1 MFEVIDN
8 KKQEALI
15 KVVGVGGCGN
25 NAVDYMIERNI
36 HGVDFISVNT
46 DLQSLKKSQ
55 ANNIVQIG
63 LHLTKGLG
71 SGARPDSGKQAAI
84 EDKEKLKDA
93 IKDADMLFITAG
105 MGGGTGT
112 GAAPVI
118 AEIAKEL
125 GILTVAVVT
134 KPFSFEGKRNQIAEE
149 GLKELRN
156 YVDSLIVIPNEKL
169 MNVLGADVTFI
180 NAFSAANEV
189 LYNSVSGISD
199 IINHTGLI
207 NVDFSDVKT
216 VMAEMGSA
224 IIGSGVF
231 EGDNRAVKAAQLAIN
246 SPLLENIELKNAKGI
261 LVNISASSSFKMK
274 EYIDVMNEV
283 KSITAND
290 ATVIVGNVIDD
301 ELENKIKVTIVATG
315 LDDNYIS
322 EIKDQAP
329 LSDDEVIDH
338 DRSFDDANTSN
349 VIEKPASNESD
360 FSNVF
365 FDGGDES
372 SLVGNGSVSEE
383 GLKTTNN
390 ICKDHI

>member
-1 MFEVIDN
+1 MFEVIEQ
-8 KKQEALI
+8 KKQEAII
-15 KVVGVGGCGN
+15 KVIGVGGCGN
-25 NAVDYMIERNI
+25 NAVDFMIEKNV

-63 LHLTKGLG
+63 LNLTKGLG

-84 EDKEKLKDA
+84 EDKEKLKS
-93 IKDADMLFITAG
+93 IIEDADMLFITAG

-134 KPFSFEGKRNQIAEE
+134 KPFSFEGKRNQIAEQ

-224 IIGSGVF
+224 IIGSGIF

-246 SPLLENIELKNAKGI
+246 SPLLENIQLKNAKGI

-283 KSITAND
+283 KSITAHD

-301 ELENKIKVTIVATG
+301 SLENKIKVTIVATG
-315 LDDNYIS
+315 LDDDYSSQESQLETELTDVKI
-322 EIKDQAP
+322 
-329 LSDDEVIDH
+329 EVF
-338 DRSFDDANTSN
+338 DRSFEENPNGQVSENNTDT
-349 VIEKPASNESD
+349 P
-360 FSNVF
+360 NVF
-365 FDGGDES
+365 FDGADDSNFNNNSSISEDEYDIPS
-372 SLVGNGSVSEE
+372 FLRRN
-383 GLKTTNN
+383 K
-390 ICKDHI
+390 

>member
-1 MFEVIDN
+1 MFEVIEQ
-8 KKQEALI
+8 KKQEAVI
-15 KVVGVGGCGN
+15 KVIGVGGCGN
-25 NAVDYMIERNI
+25 NAVDFMIEKNV

-63 LHLTKGLG
+63 LNLTKGLG

-84 EDKEKLKDA
+84 EDKEKLKS
-93 IKDADMLFITAG
+93 IIEDADMLFITAG

-134 KPFSFEGKRNQIAEE
+134 KPFSFEGKRNQIAEQ

-224 IIGSGVF
+224 IIGSGIF

-246 SPLLENIELKNAKGI
+246 SPLLENIQLKNAKGI

-283 KSITAND
+283 KSITAHD

-301 ELENKIKVTIVATG
+301 SLENKIKVTIVATG
-315 LDDNYIS
+315 LDDDYSSQESQLDTELTDAKI
-322 EIKDQAP
+322 
-329 LSDDEVIDH
+329 EVF
-338 DRSFDDANTSN
+338 DRSAEENLNEQVSENNTDT
-349 VIEKPASNESD
+349 P
-360 FSNVF
+360 NVF
-365 FDGGDES
+365 FDGADDSNFNNNSGISEDEYDIPS
-372 SLVGNGSVSEE
+372 FLRRN
-383 GLKTTNN
+383 K
-390 ICKDHI
+390 

>member
-322 EIKDQAP
+322 EIKDQPP
-329 LSDDEVIDH
+329 LPDDEAIDH
-338 DRSFDDANTSN
+338 DRSFDDANATN
-349 VIEKPASNESD
+349 VIEKPTSNESD
-360 FSNVF
+360 CSNVF

-372 SLVGNGSVSEE
+372 SLVDNGAVSEDE
-383 GLKTTNN
+383 YDIPSFLRRNK
-390 ICKDHI
+390 

>member
-1 MFEVIDN
+1 MFEVIKP
-8 KKQEALI
+8 KKQEAVI
-15 KVVGVGGCGN
+15 KVIGVGGCGN
-25 NAVDYMIERNI
+25 NAVDFMIEKNI

-63 LHLTKGLG
+63 LNLTKGLG

-84 EDKEKLKDA
+84 EDKDKLKS
-93 IKDADMLFITAG
+93 IIEDADMLFITAG

-134 KPFSFEGKRNQIAEE
+134 KPFSFEGKRNQIAEQ

-224 IIGSGVF
+224 IIGSGIF

-246 SPLLENIELKNAKGI
+246 SPLLENIQLKNAKGI

-283 KSITAND
+283 KSITAHD
-290 ATVIVGNVIDD
+290 ATVIVGNVIDVS
-301 ELENKIKVTIVATG
+301 LENKIKVTIVATG
-315 LDDNYIS
+315 LDDDYSSQESQVETELTDVKI
-322 EIKDQAP
+322 
-329 LSDDEVIDH
+329 EVF
-338 DRSFDDANTSN
+338 DRSFEENPNGQVSENNTDT
-349 VIEKPASNESD
+349 P
-360 FSNVF
+360 NVF
-365 FDGGDES
+365 FDGADDSNFNNNSSISEDEYDIPS
-372 SLVGNGSVSEE
+372 FLRRN
-383 GLKTTNN
+383 K
-390 ICKDHI
+390 

>member
-71 SGARPDSGKQAAI
+71 SGARPDAGKQAAI

-93 IKDADMLFITAG
+93 IQDADMLFITAG

-149 GLKELRN
+149 GLKELRS

-224 IIGSGVF
+224 IIGSGIF

-246 SPLLENIELKNAKGI
+246 SSLLENIELKNAKGI

-322 EIKDQAP
+322 EIKDQP
-329 LSDDEVIDH
+329 SISDTEVID
-338 DRSFDDANTSN
+338 DNQPSDNLNTVN
-349 VIEKPASNESD
+349 VIEKPQSTESD

-372 SLVGNGSVSEE
+372 NLVDSGAVSEDE
-383 GLKTTNN
+383 YDIPSFLRRNK
-390 ICKDHI
+390 

>member
-322 EIKDQAP
+322 EIKDQPP
-329 LSDDEVIDH
+329 LPDDEVVDH
-338 DRSFDDANTSN
+338 DRSFDDANTAN
-349 VIEKPASNESD
+349 VIEKPTSNESD

-372 SLVGNGSVSEE
+372 SLVDNGAVSEDE
-383 GLKTTNN
+383 YDIPSFLRRNK
-390 ICKDHI
+390 

>member
-71 SGARPDSGKQAAI
+71 SGARPDAGKQAAI
-84 EDKEKLKDA
+84 EDKEKLKEA
-93 IKDADMLFITAG
+93 IQDADMLFITAG

-224 IIGSGVF
+224 IIGSGIF

-315 LDDNYIS
+315 LEDNYIS
-322 EIKDQAP
+322 EIKDQP
-329 LSDDEVIDH
+329 SISDTEVID
-338 DRSFDDANTSN
+338 DNQPSDNLNTVN
-349 VIEKPASNESD
+349 VIEKPQSTESD

-372 SLVGNGSVSEE
+372 NLVDSGAVSEDE
-383 GLKTTNN
+383 YDIPSFLRRNK
-390 ICKDHI
+390 

>member
-329 LSDDEVIDH
+329 LSDDEVIVH

-372 SLVGNGSVSEE
+372 SLVDNGSVSEDE
-383 GLKTTNN
+383 YDIPSFLRRNK
-390 ICKDHI
+390 

>member
-1 MFEVIDN
+1 MFEVIEQ
-8 KKQEALI
+8 KKQEAVI
-15 KVVGVGGCGN
+15 KVIGVGGCGN
-25 NAVDYMIERNI
+25 NAVDFMIEKNV

-63 LHLTKGLG
+63 LNLTKGLG

-84 EDKEKLKDA
+84 EDKEKLKS
-93 IKDADMLFITAG
+93 IIEDADMLFITAG

-134 KPFSFEGKRNQIAEE
+134 KPFSFEGKRNQIAEQ

-224 IIGSGVF
+224 IIGSGIF

-246 SPLLENIELKNAKGI
+246 SPLLENIQLKNAKGI

-274 EYIDVMNEV
+274 EYIDLMNEV
-283 KSITAND
+283 KSITAHD

-301 ELENKIKVTIVATG
+301 SLENKIKVTIVATG
-315 LDDNYIS
+315 LDDDYSSQESQLETELTDAKI
-322 EIKDQAP
+322 
-329 LSDDEVIDH
+329 EVF
-338 DRSFDDANTSN
+338 DRSAEENLNEQVSENNTDT
-349 VIEKPASNESD
+349 P
-360 FSNVF
+360 NVF
-365 FDGGDES
+365 FDGADDSNFNNNSGISEDEYDIPS
-372 SLVGNGSVSEE
+372 FLRRN
-383 GLKTTNN
+383 K
-390 ICKDHI
+390 

>member
-156 YVDSLIVIPNEKL
+156 FVDSLIVIPNEKL

-322 EIKDQAP
+322 EIKDQPP
-329 LSDDEVIDH
+329 LPDDEVIDH
-338 DRSFDDANTSN
+338 DRSFDDANTAN
-349 VIEKPASNESD
+349 VIEKPTNNESD

-372 SLVGNGSVSEE
+372 SLVDNGAVSEDE
-383 GLKTTNN
+383 YDIPSFLRRNK
-390 ICKDHI
+390 

>member
-349 VIEKPASNESD
+349 VIEKPANNESD

-372 SLVGNGSVSEE
+372 SLVDNGSVSEDE
-383 GLKTTNN
+383 YDIPSFLRRNK
-390 ICKDHI
+390 

>member
-322 EIKDQAP
+322 EIKDQPP
-329 LSDDEVIDH
+329 LPDDDVIDH
-338 DRSFDDANTSN
+338 DRSFDDANATN
-349 VIEKPASNESD
+349 IIEKPTSNESD

-372 SLVGNGSVSEE
+372 SLVDNGSVSEDE
-383 GLKTTNN
+383 YDIPSFLRRNK
-390 ICKDHI
+390 

>member
-1 MFEVIDN
+1 MFEVIEQ
-8 KKQEALI
+8 KKQEAVI
-15 KVVGVGGCGN
+15 KVIGVGGCGN
-25 NAVDYMIERNI
+25 NAVDFMIEKNV

-63 LHLTKGLG
+63 LNLTKGLG

-84 EDKEKLKDA
+84 EDKEKLKS
-93 IKDADMLFITAG
+93 IIEDADMLFITAG

-134 KPFSFEGKRNQIAEE
+134 KPFSFEGKRNQIAEQ

-224 IIGSGVF
+224 IIGSGIF

-246 SPLLENIELKNAKGI
+246 SPLLENIQLKNAKGI

-283 KSITAND
+283 KSITAHD

-301 ELENKIKVTIVATG
+301 SLENKIKVTIVATG
-315 LDDNYIS
+315 LDDDYSSQESQLETELTDAKI
-322 EIKDQAP
+322 
-329 LSDDEVIDH
+329 EVF
-338 DRSFDDANTSN
+338 DRSAEENLNEQVGENNTDT
-349 VIEKPASNESD
+349 P
-360 FSNVF
+360 NVF
-365 FDGGDES
+365 FDGADDSNFNNNSGISEDEYDIPS
-372 SLVGNGSVSEE
+372 FLRRN
-383 GLKTTNN
+383 K
-390 ICKDHI
+390 

>member
-55 ANNIVQIG
+55 AKNIVQIG

-329 LSDDEVIDH
+329 LSDDEVIVH

-349 VIEKPASNESD
+349 VIEKPAGNESD

-372 SLVGNGSVSEE
+372 SLVDNGSVSEDE
-383 GLKTTNN
+383 YDIPSFLRRNK
-390 ICKDHI
+390 

>member
-1 MFEVIDN
+1 MFEVIN
-8 KKQEALI
+8 QKKQEAII
-15 KVVGVGGCGN
+15 KVIGVGGCGN
-25 NAVDYMIERNI
+25 NAVDYMIEKNVE
-36 HGVDFISVNT
+36 GVDFISVNT

-63 LHLTKGLG
+63 LNLTKGLG

-84 EDKEKLKDA
+84 EDKEKLKEA
-93 IKDADMLFITAG
+93 IQDADMLFITAG

-118 AEIAKEL
+118 AELAKDL

-149 GLKELRN
+149 GIKELKN

-224 IIGSGVF
+224 IIGSGTF
-231 EGDNRAVKAAQLAIN
+231 EGENRAVKAAQLAIN
-246 SPLLENIELKNAKGI
+246 SPLLENIQLKNAKGI

-274 EYIDVMNEV
+274 EYVDVMGEV
-283 KSITAND
+283 KHITADD

-301 ELENKIKVTIVATG
+301 EMENKIKVTIVATG
-315 LDDNYIS
+315 LDGDGS
-322 EIKDQAP
+322 EITNE
-329 LSDDEVIDH
+329 LS
-338 DRSFDDANTSN
+338 SS
-349 VIEKPASNESD
+349 SNEEDNIVNNDD
-360 FSNVF
+360 FYSSGPEIRKSNNIEEAVPSVF
-365 FDGGDES
+365 FDGNEESFNSMDAGLAEDEYDVPS
-372 SLVGNGSVSEE
+372 FLRR
-383 GLKTTNN
+383 K
-390 ICKDHI
+390 K

>member
-338 DRSFDDANTSN
+338 DRSFDDVNTAN

-372 SLVGNGSVSEE
+372 SLVDNGAVSEDE
-383 GLKTTNN
+383 YDIPSFLRRNK
-390 ICKDHI
+390 

>member
-1 MFEVIDN
+1 MFEVIKP
-8 KKQEALI
+8 KKQEAVI
-15 KVVGVGGCGN
+15 KVIGVGGCGN
-25 NAVDYMIERNI
+25 NAVDFMIEKNI

-63 LHLTKGLG
+63 LNLTKGLG

-84 EDKEKLKDA
+84 EDKDKLKS
-93 IKDADMLFITAG
+93 IIEDADMLFITAG

-134 KPFSFEGKRNQIAEE
+134 KPFSFEGKRNQIAEQ

-224 IIGSGVF
+224 IIGSGIF

-246 SPLLENIELKNAKGI
+246 SPLLENIQLKNAKGI

-283 KSITAND
+283 KSITAHD

-301 ELENKIKVTIVATG
+301 SLENKIKVTFVATG
-315 LDDNYIS
+315 LDDNYSSQKSQS
-322 EIKDQAP
+322 ETEF
-329 LSDDEVIDH
+329 SDTKIEVL
-338 DRSFDDANTSN
+338 DRSDQEHSYKTISGNNTDTPS
-349 VIEKPASNESD
+349 
-360 FSNVF
+360 VF
-365 FDGGDES
+365 FDGADDSNFNNNSSISEDEYDIPS
-372 SLVGNGSVSEE
+372 FLRRN
-383 GLKTTNN
+383 K
-390 ICKDHI
+390 

>member
-8 KKQEALI
+8 KKQGALI

-349 VIEKPASNESD
+349 VIEKPTSNESD

-372 SLVGNGSVSEE
+372 SLVDNGAVSEDE
-383 GLKTTNN
+383 YDIPSFLRRNK
-390 ICKDHI
+390 

>member
-1 MFEVIDN
+1 MFEVIEQ
-8 KKQEALI
+8 KKQEAVI
-15 KVVGVGGCGN
+15 KVIGVGGCGN
-25 NAVDYMIERNI
+25 NAVDFMIEKNV

-63 LHLTKGLG
+63 LNLTKGLG

-84 EDKEKLKDA
+84 EDKEKLKS
-93 IKDADMLFITAG
+93 IIEDADMLFITAG

-134 KPFSFEGKRNQIAEE
+134 KPFSFEGKRNQIAEQ

-224 IIGSGVF
+224 IIGSGIF

-246 SPLLENIELKNAKGI
+246 SPLLENIQLKNAKGI

-283 KSITAND
+283 KSITALD

-301 ELENKIKVTIVATG
+301 SLENKIKVTIVATG
-315 LDDNYIS
+315 LDDDYSSQVSQLETDMTDAKIEVFDRPVEENLNEQVS
-322 EIKDQAP
+322 EN
-329 LSDDEVIDH
+329 
-338 DRSFDDANTSN
+338 NTDTPS
-349 VIEKPASNESD
+349 
-360 FSNVF
+360 VF
-365 FDGGDES
+365 FDGVDDSNFNNNSSISEDEYDIPS
-372 SLVGNGSVSEE
+372 FLRRN
-383 GLKTTNN
+383 K
-390 ICKDHI
+390 

>member
-1 MFEVIDN
+1 M
-8 KKQEALI
+8 
-15 KVVGVGGCGN
+15 
-25 NAVDYMIERNI
+25 
-36 HGVDFISVNT
+36 
-46 DLQSLKKSQ
+46 
-55 ANNIVQIG
+55 
-63 LHLTKGLG
+63 
-71 SGARPDSGKQAAI
+71 
-84 EDKEKLKDA
+84 
-93 IKDADMLFITAG
+93 
-105 MGGGTGT
+105 
-112 GAAPVI
+112 
-118 AEIAKEL
+118 
-125 GILTVAVVT
+125 
-134 KPFSFEGKRNQIAEE
+134 
-149 GLKELRN
+149 
-156 YVDSLIVIPNEKL
+156 DSLIVIPNEKL

-224 IIGSGVF
+224 IIGSGIF

-322 EIKDQAP
+322 EIKDQP
-329 LSDDEVIDH
+329 SISDTEVID
-338 DRSFDDANTSN
+338 DNQPSDNLNTVN
-349 VIEKPASNESD
+349 VIEKPQSTESD

-372 SLVGNGSVSEE
+372 NLVDSGAVSEDE
-383 GLKTTNN
+383 YDIPSFLRRNK
-390 ICKDHI
+390 

>member
-1 MFEVIDN
+1 MFEVIEQ
-8 KKQEALI
+8 KKQEAVI
-15 KVVGVGGCGN
+15 KVIGVGGCGN
-25 NAVDYMIERNI
+25 NAVDFMIEKNV

-63 LHLTKGLG
+63 LNLTKGLG

-84 EDKEKLKDA
+84 EDKEKLKT
-93 IKDADMLFITAG
+93 IIEDADMLFITAG

-134 KPFSFEGKRNQIAEE
+134 KPFSFEGKRNQIAEQ

-246 SPLLENIELKNAKGI
+246 SPLLENIQLKNAKGI

-283 KSITAND
+283 KSITAHD

-301 ELENKIKVTIVATG
+301 SLENKIKVTIVATG
-315 LDDNYIS
+315 LDDDYSSQVSQLETEMTDAKIEVFDRPVEENLNEQVS
-322 EIKDQAP
+322 EN
-329 LSDDEVIDH
+329 
-338 DRSFDDANTSN
+338 NTDTPS
-349 VIEKPASNESD
+349 
-360 FSNVF
+360 VF
-365 FDGGDES
+365 FDGVDDSNFNNNSSISEDEYDIPS
-372 SLVGNGSVSEE
+372 FLRRN
-383 GLKTTNN
+383 K
-390 ICKDHI
+390 

>member
-71 SGARPDSGKQAAI
+71 SGARPDAGKQAAI

-93 IKDADMLFITAG
+93 IQDADMLFITAG

-149 GLKELRN
+149 GLKELRS

-224 IIGSGVF
+224 IIGSGIF

-322 EIKDQAP
+322 EIKDQP
-329 LSDDEVIDH
+329 SISDAEVID
-338 DRSFDDANTSN
+338 DNQPSDNLNTVN
-349 VIEKPASNESD
+349 VIEKPQSTESD

-372 SLVGNGSVSEE
+372 NLVDSGAVSEDE
-383 GLKTTNN
+383 YDIPSFLRRNK
-390 ICKDHI
+390 

>member
-224 IIGSGVF
+224 IIASGVF

-372 SLVGNGSVSEE
+372 SLVDNGSVSEDE
-383 GLKTTNN
+383 YDIPSFLRRNK
-390 ICKDHI
+390 

>member
-349 VIEKPASNESD
+349 VIEKPAGNESD

-365 FDGGDES
+365 FDVGDES
-372 SLVGNGSVSEE
+372 SLVDNGSVSEDE
-383 GLKTTNN
+383 YDIPSFLRRNK
-390 ICKDHI
+390 

>member
-1 MFEVIDN
+1 MFEVIEQ
-8 KKQEALI
+8 KKQEAVI
-15 KVVGVGGCGN
+15 KVIGVGGCGN
-25 NAVDYMIERNI
+25 NAVDFMIEKNV

-63 LHLTKGLG
+63 LNLTKGLG

-84 EDKEKLKDA
+84 EDKEKLKS
-93 IKDADMLFITAG
+93 IIEDADMLFITAG

-134 KPFSFEGKRNQIAEE
+134 KPFSFEGKRNQIAEQ

-224 IIGSGVF
+224 IIGSGIF

-246 SPLLENIELKNAKGI
+246 SPLLENIQLKNAKGI

-283 KSITAND
+283 KSITAHD

-301 ELENKIKVTIVATG
+301 SLENKIKVTIVATG
-315 LDDNYIS
+315 LDDDYSSQESQLETELTDAKI
-322 EIKDQAP
+322 
-329 LSDDEVIDH
+329 EVF
-338 DRSFDDANTSN
+338 DRSAEENL
-349 VIEKPASNESD
+349 NEQVSENNAD
-360 FSNVF
+360 TPNVF
-365 FDGGDES
+365 FDGADDSNFNNNSGISEDEYDIPS
-372 SLVGNGSVSEE
+372 FLRRN
-383 GLKTTNN
+383 K
-390 ICKDHI
+390 

>member
-338 DRSFDDANTSN
+338 DRSFDDVNTSN

-372 SLVGNGSVSEE
+372 SLVDKGAVSEDE
-383 GLKTTNN
+383 YDIPSFLRRNK
-390 ICKDHI
+390 

>member
-71 SGARPDSGKQAAI
+71 SGARPDAGKQAAI

-93 IKDADMLFITAG
+93 IQDADMLFITAG

-149 GLKELRN
+149 GLKELRS

-224 IIGSGVF
+224 IIGSGIF

-322 EIKDQAP
+322 EIKDQP
-329 LSDDEVIDH
+329 SISDTEVINDNQPS
-338 DRSFDDANTSN
+338 DNLNTVN
-349 VIEKPASNESD
+349 VIEKPQSTESD

-372 SLVGNGSVSEE
+372 NLVDSGAVSEDE
-383 GLKTTNN
+383 YDIPSFLRRNK
-390 ICKDHI
+390 

>member
-372 SLVGNGSVSEE
+372 SLIDNGAVSEDE
-383 GLKTTNN
+383 YDIPSFLRRNK
-390 ICKDHI
+390 

>member
-118 AEIAKEL
+118 AEIAKDL

-372 SLVGNGSVSEE
+372 SLVDNGSVSEDE
-383 GLKTTNN
+383 YDIPSFLRRNK
-390 ICKDHI
+390 

>member
-1 MFEVIDN
+1 
-8 KKQEALI
+8 
-15 KVVGVGGCGN
+15 
-25 NAVDYMIERNI
+25 MIERNI

-322 EIKDQAP
+322 EIKDQPP

-338 DRSFDDANTSN
+338 DRSFDDTKTTH
-349 VIEKPASNESD
+349 VIEKSASNESD

-372 SLVGNGSVSEE
+372 GLVDNAAVSEDE
-383 GLKTTNN
+383 YDIPSFLRRNK
-390 ICKDHI
+390 

>member
-1 MFEVIDN
+1 MFEVIEQ
-8 KKQEALI
+8 KKQEAVI
-15 KVVGVGGCGN
+15 KVIGVGGCGN
-25 NAVDYMIERNI
+25 NAVDFMIEKNV

-63 LHLTKGLG
+63 LNLTKGLG

-84 EDKEKLKDA
+84 EDKEKLKS
-93 IKDADMLFITAG
+93 IIEDADMLFITAG

-134 KPFSFEGKRNQIAEE
+134 KPFSFEGKRNQIAEQ

-224 IIGSGVF
+224 IIGSGIF

-246 SPLLENIELKNAKGI
+246 SPLLENIQLKNAKGI

-283 KSITAND
+283 KSITAHD

-301 ELENKIKVTIVATG
+301 SLENKIKVTIVATG
-315 LDDNYIS
+315 LDDDYS
-322 EIKDQAP
+322 SQESQLETELTDAK
-329 LSDDEVIDH
+329 IDVF
-338 DRSFDDANTSN
+338 DRSAEENLNEQVSENNTDT
-349 VIEKPASNESD
+349 P
-360 FSNVF
+360 NVF
-365 FDGGDES
+365 FDGADDSNFNNNSGISEDEYDIPS
-372 SLVGNGSVSEE
+372 FLRRN
-383 GLKTTNN
+383 K
-390 ICKDHI
+390 

>member
-1 MFEVIDN
+1 MFEVIDS

-322 EIKDQAP
+322 EIKDQP
-329 LSDDEVIDH
+329 SLPDDEVIDH
-338 DRSFDDANTSN
+338 DRSFDNANTAN
-349 VIEKPASNESD
+349 VIEKPINNESD

-372 SLVGNGSVSEE
+372 SLVNNGAVSEDE
-383 GLKTTNN
+383 YDIPSFLRRNK
-390 ICKDHI
+390 

>member
-1 MFEVIDN
+1 MFEVIEQ
-8 KKQEALI
+8 KKQEAVI
-15 KVVGVGGCGN
+15 KVIGVGGCGN
-25 NAVDYMIERNI
+25 NAVDFMIEKNV

-63 LHLTKGLG
+63 LNLTKGLG

-84 EDKEKLKDA
+84 EDKEKLKS
-93 IKDADMLFITAG
+93 IIEDADMLFITAG

-134 KPFSFEGKRNQIAEE
+134 KPFSFEGKRNQIAEQ

-224 IIGSGVF
+224 IIGSGIF

-246 SPLLENIELKNAKGI
+246 SPLLENIQLKNAKGI

-283 KSITAND
+283 KSITAHD

-301 ELENKIKVTIVATG
+301 SLENKIKVTIVATG
-315 LDDNYIS
+315 LDDDYSSQESQLETELTDAKI
-322 EIKDQAP
+322 
-329 LSDDEVIDH
+329 EVF
-338 DRSFDDANTSN
+338 DRSAEESLNEQVSENNTD
-349 VIEKPASNESD
+349 IP
-360 FSNVF
+360 NVF
-365 FDGGDES
+365 FDGADDSNFNNNSGISEDEYDIPS
-372 SLVGNGSVSEE
+372 FLRRN
-383 GLKTTNN
+383 K
-390 ICKDHI
+390 

>member
-71 SGARPDSGKQAAI
+71 SGARPDAGKQAAI

-93 IKDADMLFITAG
+93 IQDADMLFITAG

-149 GLKELRN
+149 GLKELRS

-224 IIGSGVF
+224 IIGSGIF

-322 EIKDQAP
+322 EIKDQP
-329 LSDDEVIDH
+329 SISDTEV
-338 DRSFDDANTSN
+338 FDDNQPSDNLNTVN
-349 VIEKPASNESD
+349 VIEKPQSTESD

-372 SLVGNGSVSEE
+372 NLVDSGAVSEDE
-383 GLKTTNN
+383 YDIPSFLRRNK
-390 ICKDHI
+390 

>member
-71 SGARPDSGKQAAI
+71 SGARPDAGKQAAI

-93 IKDADMLFITAG
+93 IQDADMLFITAG

-134 KPFSFEGKRNQIAEE
+134 KPFSFEGKRNQVAEE
-149 GLKELRN
+149 GLKELRS

-224 IIGSGVF
+224 IIGSGIF

-322 EIKDQAP
+322 EIKDQP
-329 LSDDEVIDH
+329 SISDTEVID
-338 DRSFDDANTSN
+338 DNQPSDNLNTVN
-349 VIEKPASNESD
+349 VIEKPQSTESD

-365 FDGGDES
+365 FDGGDQS
-372 SLVGNGSVSEE
+372 NLVDSGAVSEDE
-383 GLKTTNN
+383 YDIPSFLRRNK
-390 ICKDHI
+390 

>member
-1 MFEVIDN
+1 MFEVIEQ
-8 KKQEALI
+8 KKQEAII
-15 KVVGVGGCGN
+15 KVIGVGGCGN
-25 NAVDYMIERNI
+25 NAVDFMIEKNV

-63 LHLTKGLG
+63 LNLTKGLG

-84 EDKEKLKDA
+84 EDREKLKS
-93 IKDADMLFITAG
+93 IIEDADMLFITAG

-134 KPFSFEGKRNQIAEE
+134 KPFSFEGKRNQIAEQ

-224 IIGSGVF
+224 IIGSGIF

-246 SPLLENIELKNAKGI
+246 SPLLENIQLKNAKGI

-283 KSITAND
+283 KSITAHD

-301 ELENKIKVTIVATG
+301 SLENKIKVTIVATG
-315 LDDNYIS
+315 LDDDYSSQESQVEKELTDVKI
-322 EIKDQAP
+322 
-329 LSDDEVIDH
+329 EVF
-338 DRSFDDANTSN
+338 DRSFEENPNGQVSENNTDT
-349 VIEKPASNESD
+349 P
-360 FSNVF
+360 NVF
-365 FDGGDES
+365 FDGADDSNFNNNSSISEDEYDIPS
-372 SLVGNGSVSEE
+372 FLRRN
-383 GLKTTNN
+383 K
-390 ICKDHI
+390 

>member
-1 MFEVIDN
+1 MFEVIN
-8 KKQEALI
+8 QKKQEAII
-15 KVVGVGGCGN
+15 KVIGVGGCGN
-25 NAVDYMIERNI
+25 NAVDYMIEKNVE
-36 HGVDFISVNT
+36 GVDFISVNT

-63 LHLTKGLG
+63 LNLTKGLG

-84 EDKEKLKDA
+84 EDKEKLKEA
-93 IKDADMLFITAG
+93 IQDADMLFITAG

-118 AEIAKEL
+118 AELAKDI

-149 GLKELRN
+149 GIKELKN

-224 IIGSGVF
+224 IIGSGTF
-231 EGDNRAVKAAQLAIN
+231 EGENRAVKAAQLAIN
-246 SPLLENIELKNAKGI
+246 SPLLENIQLKNAKGI

-274 EYIDVMNEV
+274 EYVDVMGEV
-283 KSITAND
+283 KHITADD

-301 ELENKIKVTIVATG
+301 EMENKIKVTIVATG
-315 LDDNYIS
+315 LDGDGS
-322 EIKDQAP
+322 EITNE
-329 LSDDEVIDH
+329 LS
-338 DRSFDDANTSN
+338 SS
-349 VIEKPASNESD
+349 SNEEVNIVNNDD
-360 FSNVF
+360 FYSSGPEIRKSNNIEEAVPSVF
-365 FDGGDES
+365 FDGNEESFNSMDTGLGEDEYDVPS
-372 SLVGNGSVSEE
+372 FLRR
-383 GLKTTNN
+383 K
-390 ICKDHI
+390 K

>member
-1 MFEVIDN
+1 MFEVIN
-8 KKQEALI
+8 QKKQEAII
-15 KVVGVGGCGN
+15 KVIGVGGCGN
-25 NAVDYMIERNI
+25 NAVDYMIEKNVE
-36 HGVDFISVNT
+36 GVDFISVNT

-63 LHLTKGLG
+63 LNLTKGLG

-84 EDKEKLKDA
+84 EDKEKLKEA
-93 IKDADMLFITAG
+93 IQDADMLFITAG

-118 AEIAKEL
+118 AELAKDL

-149 GLKELRN
+149 GIKELKN

-224 IIGSGVF
+224 IIGSGTF
-231 EGDNRAVKAAQLAIN
+231 EGENRAVKAAQLAIN
-246 SPLLENIELKNAKGI
+246 SPLLENIQLKNAKGI

-274 EYIDVMNEV
+274 EYVDVMGEV
-283 KSITAND
+283 KHITADD

-301 ELENKIKVTIVATG
+301 EMENKIKVTIVATG
-315 LDDNYIS
+315 LDGDGS
-322 EIKDQAP
+322 EITNE
-329 LSDDEVIDH
+329 LS
-338 DRSFDDANTSN
+338 SS
-349 VIEKPASNESD
+349 SNEEDNTVNNDD
-360 FSNVF
+360 FYSSGPEIRKSNNIEEAVPSVF
-365 FDGGDES
+365 FDGNEESFNSMDAGLGEDEYDVPS
-372 SLVGNGSVSEE
+372 FLRR
-383 GLKTTNN
+383 K
-390 ICKDHI
+390 K

>member
-15 KVVGVGGCGN
+15 KVIGVGGCGN

-322 EIKDQAP
+322 EIKNQAP
-329 LSDDEVIDH
+329 LPDDEVIDH
-338 DRSFDDANTSN
+338 DRSFDDVSTAN
-349 VIEKPASNESD
+349 VIEKPTSNESD

-372 SLVGNGSVSEE
+372 SLVDNGAVSEDE
-383 GLKTTNN
+383 YDIPSFLRRNK
-390 ICKDHI
+390 